1 MNTALLPTI
10 VASLLLAACSNLATP
25 ANFGAGSQPSRQF
38 QAPAPISYIV
48 QPGGG
53 GGNLSGPPDGQL
65 FALAGWANMLM
76 PYVGAAGGAKCMQ
89 WFTPGLWYP
98 H

>member
-1 MNTALLPTI
+1 MNTASLPI
-10 VASLLLAACSNLATP
+10 IAASLLLAACSNLATP
-25 ANFGAGSQPSRQF
+25 ANFGAGSQPSRQL

-48 QPGGG
+48 QPG

-76 PYVGAAGGAKCMQ
+76 PYAGAAGGAKSMQ
-89 WFTPGLWYP
+89 WFTPGLWYT

>member
-1 MNTALLPTI
+1 MKTH
-10 VASLLLAACSNLATP
+10 LLLLMPILFFLTGCADPTT
-25 ANFGAGSQPSRQF
+25 FGAGSMPSRQM

-53 GGNLSGPPDGQL
+53 GGNLAGPPDGQL
-65 FALAGWANMLM
+65 FALSGWANMLM
-76 PYVGAAGGAKCMQ
+76 PYIGQLGGAKATQ
-89 WFTPGLWYP
+89 WYTPGLWYP

>member
-1 MNTALLPTI
+1 MRFLLGLLI
-10 VASLLLAACSNLATP
+10 VALSCMTGCVDQP
-25 ANFGAGSQPSRQF
+25 AYYGAGSMPSRQV

-53 GGNLSGPPDGQL
+53 GGNLAGPPDGQL
-65 FALAGWANMLM
+65 FALSGWANMLM
-76 PYVGAAGGAKCMQ
+76 PYLGQFGGAKATQ
-89 WFTPGLWYP
+89 WYTPGLWYP